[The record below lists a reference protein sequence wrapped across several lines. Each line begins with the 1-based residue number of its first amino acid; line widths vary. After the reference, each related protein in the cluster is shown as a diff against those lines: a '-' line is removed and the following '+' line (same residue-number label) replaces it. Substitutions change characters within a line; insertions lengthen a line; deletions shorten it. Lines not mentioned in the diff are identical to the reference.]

1 MWTCISD
8 YIPVYVYSIYGL
20 CRLCHLTS
28 LLSNHQKDFKEKMSY
43 ISTVLKYILIA
54 NITLTSFWNIF
65 SCSTTERCDT
75 IGPKLLAQEFRM
87 ADQTSV
93 NAAMIN
99 F

>member
-1 MWTCISD
+1 M
-8 YIPVYVYSIYGL
+8 YGL
-20 CRLCHLTS
+20 CRLS
-28 LLSNHQKDFKEKMSY
+28 FDFTFIQPSKRFQRKNELHIYS
-43 ISTVLKYILIA
+43 KYILIA

>member
-1 MWTCISD
+1 MQTVSSD
-8 YIPVYVYSIYGL
+8 FTFIQPPKRFTRGNVL
-20 CRLCHLTS
+20 
-28 LLSNHQKDFKEKMSY
+28 Y
-43 ISTVLKYILIA
+43 ISGYIVLA
-54 NITLTSFWNIF
+54 NITLTSSWNIF